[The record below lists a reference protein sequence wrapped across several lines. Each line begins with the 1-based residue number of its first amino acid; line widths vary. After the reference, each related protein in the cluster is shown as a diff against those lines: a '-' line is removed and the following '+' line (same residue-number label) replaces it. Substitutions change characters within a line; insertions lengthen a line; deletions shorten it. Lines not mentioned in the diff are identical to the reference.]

1 MRYQKG
7 SWSQFALECQWKT
20 NREPAQEGRMSIT
33 ITQIHNYTNA
43 DLQKNANTQ
52 LHKIKCKSFLHSS
65 VTETVSAAICFGQS
79 L

>member
-43 DLQKNANTQ
+43 HLQKI
-52 LHKIKCKSFLHSS
+52 HKIECKSFLHRS
-65 VTETVSAAICFGQS
+65 VTETVSMDINIF
-79 L
+79 

>member
-33 ITQIHNYTNA
+33 ITQIHNYTLA
-43 DLQKNANTQ
+43 VLQKKKVQTHNYTKSNANPFY
-52 LHKIKCKSFLHSS
+52 SR
-65 VTETVSAAICFGQS
+65 AS
-79 L
+79 LKLCQ

>member
-43 DLQKNANTQ
+43 DLQK
-52 LHKIKCKSFLHSS
+52 KCKHTKSNAKPFCIRASLKLFQQQY
-65 VTETVSAAICFGQS
+65 VFGQS

>member
-43 DLQKNANTQ
+43 DLQKMQTHNYTKSNANPFGIQ
-52 LHKIKCKSFLHSS
+52 
-65 VTETVSAAICFGQS
+65 VSLKLCQ
-79 L
+79 

>member
-33 ITQIHNYTNA
+33 ITQIQNYTNA
-43 DLQKNANTQ
+43 DLQK
-52 LHKIKCKSFLHSS
+52 KCKHTITQNQMQILLVFKCH
-65 VTETVSAAICFGQS
+65 
-79 L
+79 